1 MRDENN
7 TFEAFEDL
15 HFRFAVS
22 EMPFIILHF
31 LAYVEFFLLRVCFCS
46 CLVMSGFV
54 LPLPLE
60 LNTCTLCV
68 CIDAPLASEE
78 MLTELQQW
86 KEEALHS
93 REELLAKTSQ
103 VKAYKKQGDQLKEKL
118 EQAEK
123 NVCDNLKCSDRHDK

>member
-1 MRDENN
+1 
-7 TFEAFEDL
+7 
-15 HFRFAVS
+15 
-22 EMPFIILHF
+22 
-31 LAYVEFFLLRVCFCS
+31 
-46 CLVMSGFV
+46 MSGFV
-54 LPLPLE
+54 LPLPLK

-78 MLTELQQW
+78 MLTELHQW